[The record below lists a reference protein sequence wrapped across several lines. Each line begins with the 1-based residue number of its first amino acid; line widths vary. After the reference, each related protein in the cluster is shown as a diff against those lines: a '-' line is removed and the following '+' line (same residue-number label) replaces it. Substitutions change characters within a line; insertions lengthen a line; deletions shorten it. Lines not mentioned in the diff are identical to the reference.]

1 MKKICLIVPSLG
13 QGGAEKVALNL
24 LNNLPLKKF
33 DLNVIIIYKNKGEY
47 FKNLRKNV
55 NCVFLNKSKI
65 RNSIFS
71 LYRELKKM
79 KPEIVLVFSFDLAIL
94 IGVFL
99 RYFFK
104 NIYFINRQLNILGQ
118 INFSILQFFF
128 TKIAYKNFDKIITQ
142 SKDMT
147 EDLIQNIDIN
157 INKIIEINNP
167 IDYKNIYDLSI
178 KYFPKEF
185 DKKNKNLL
193 CVGRLEPQK
202 GFDLVINI
210 MRLFKD
216 KNIKLYILGE
226 GNQKEALEKLIEIH
240 KLTDRVFL
248 LGRKENPYVYMKNAD
263 LFILSSRYEGFPNA
277 LLEANSCGLYAICND
292 SFGGINEIIIDN
304 INGNIVNFKN
314 ECLTQ
319 KIIEQKLK
327 ENKDKNQIINS
338 VLKRYEI
345 DIIIKKYI
353 YLFDTIGN

>member
-13 QGGAEKVALNL
+13 KGGAEKVALNL

-47 FKNLRKNV
+47 LKSLRKDV
-55 NCVFLNKSKI
+55 NCVFINKSKI

-79 KPEIVLVFSFDLAIL
+79 KPEIVLIFSFDLAIL

-99 RYFFK
+99 KYFFK
-104 NIYFINRQLNILGQ
+104 NTYFINRQLNILGQ
-118 INFSILQFFF
+118 ISINPLRFFF
-128 TKIAYKNFDKIITQ
+128 TKVAYKNFDKIITQ

-147 EDLIQNIDIN
+147 EDLIQHMNIN

-167 IDYKNIYDLSI
+167 IDYKNICDLSTR
-178 KYFPKEF
+178 YFPKEF

-193 CVGRLEPQK
+193 CVGRLETQK
-202 GFDLVINI
+202 GFDLIINI

-226 GNQKEALEKLIEIH
+226 GNKKEFLEKLIEIY
-240 KLTDRVFL
+240 KLTDKVFL

-304 INGNIVNFKN
+304 INGNIVDFKN
-314 ECLTQ
+314 ENLTK
-319 KIIEQKLK
+319 KIIEKKLK
-327 ENKDKNQIINS
+327 ENKNKNEIINS
-338 VLKRYEI
+338 ILERYEI

-353 YLFDTIGN
+353 YLFDTIGS